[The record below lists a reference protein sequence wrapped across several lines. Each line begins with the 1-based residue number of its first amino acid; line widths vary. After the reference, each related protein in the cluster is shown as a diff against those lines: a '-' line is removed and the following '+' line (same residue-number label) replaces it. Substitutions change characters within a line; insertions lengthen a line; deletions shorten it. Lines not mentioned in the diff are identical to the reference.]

1 MTKIATSFVAI
12 LSTVTFLQSV
22 VLQVE
27 ANYGYGNGFG
37 SSIQYDQCACVT
49 SDFNIGQDNNNRCE
63 PDEQRSGSQARTCK
77 STVSF
82 LISILPFNMMILV

>member
-12 LSTVTFLQSV
+12 LSAVTFLQSV

-27 ANYGYGNGFG
+27 ANYGYSSGGG
-37 SSIQYDQCACVT
+37 SSINYDKCACVT

-63 PDEQRSGSQARTCK
+63 PDEKRAGSQARTCK
-77 STVSF
+77 SLSYF
-82 LISILPFNMMILV
+82 